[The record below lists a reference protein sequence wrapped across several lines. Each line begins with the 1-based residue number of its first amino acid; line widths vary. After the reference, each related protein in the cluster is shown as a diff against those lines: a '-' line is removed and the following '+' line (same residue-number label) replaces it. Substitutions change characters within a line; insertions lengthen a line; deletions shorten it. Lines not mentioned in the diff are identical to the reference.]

1 MIEKQVTFP
10 QAAQWIGSAH
20 AFDLQ
25 EAYLDF
31 RAPVVELDEVPRTAE
46 LLITADSRYRLWIN
60 GRHVARGPARSYPWQ
75 QSVDRLDVTPYLQA
89 GANVVAVQVYQP
101 GYSHFA
107 YTHRGAAGLL
117 ASLRG
122 DEHTLLVTDLTWR
135 VRRNPSFSPVVPRVS
150 IYGSGVEDR
159 DLRREDEWW
168 VPTYDLSGWP
178 TPRIAA
184 PIGGYPW
191 LELHERLTPLLVE
204 RELPLE
210 LVEVRTGTIDA
221 NAEPHVALR
230 AAWQAGTR
238 SGEGGAGAEGMSMRR
253 TLCPYKTLLP
263 EQEMLPMAPGDHVGT
278 GWLFDLGRAY
288 ACQGSVEIEGA
299 AAGQTLLVSYAEKTS
314 DGELVISD
322 PQTYC
327 RVRMTDRYYLRDG
340 DQVAEPFAFRGG
352 RYLLFW
358 LSGPVPRAC
367 RLHFHVRAL
376 EYPVGPVQPLPTAD
390 PQLQQIAELCEQTLL
405 ACLQD
410 SFVDSAWRE
419 SSLWLGDALPQAL
432 ILHAMTGDTRPLRQ
446 ALTLAAAGA
455 YPDGVLPSVLPGE
468 VHAYAIVD
476 YNFMWVELLAL
487 YLELTGDS
495 TLVTALWDV
504 LVALLDRFHA
514 DCGPMGLILSQPGRR
529 LFLDW
534 APVSRSEPSAI
545 YNLHYL
551 LALQTAARLAR
562 QLARPNDAE
571 RWHSRAAALQAAA
584 HTAFYEA
591 GRWWDDRQRTT
602 YSQLATALA
611 ILTGAA
617 APEDEPALLDQIA
630 ARSLDPADDHTPG
643 QMVLA
648 SPFMHHYIFSALR
661 KCGRDDAVVAIIR
674 LRWGRWA
681 AAGFPTCWENWNVD
695 FPDGS
700 QCHAFSAHPRYHL
713 AMIGLR

>member
-1 MIEKQVTFP
+1 MTGEQVAFP
-10 QAAQWIGSAH
+10 EAAQWIGSAH
-20 AFDLQ
+20 PFDLQ
-25 EAYLDF
+25 EVYLDF
-31 RAPVVELDEVPRTAE
+31 RAPLVVLDEVPSAAE

-60 GRHVARGPARSYPWQ
+60 GRPAARGPARCYPQQ
-75 QSVDRLDVTPYLQA
+75 QSVDRLEVAAYLQP
-89 GANVVAVQVYQP
+89 GANVLAVEVYQP

-107 YTHRGAAGLL
+107 YVHRGAAGLL
-117 ASLRG
+117 AWLRDG
-122 DEHTLLVTDLTWR
+122 DRTLLLTDLTWR
-135 VRRNPSFSPVVPRVS
+135 VRRNPSFSPLVPRVS

-159 DLRREDEWW
+159 DLRCEDGWW
-168 VPTYDLSGWP
+168 MPAYDASGWP
-178 TPRIAA
+178 APRVVA
-184 PIGGYPW
+184 PVGGYPW
-191 LELHERLTPLLVE
+191 LQLQERITPLLVE

-210 LVEVRTGTIDA
+210 LVEVRTGTLDA
-221 NAEPHVALR
+221 RVEPHAGLR
-230 AAWQAGTR
+230 RAWQ
-238 SGEGGAGAEGMSMRR
+238 EG
-253 TLCPYKTLLP
+253 LP
-263 EQEMLPMAPGDHVGT
+263 APVEADRADDGWLAPGTDGGT

-288 ACQGSVEIEGA
+288 PCQGWVEIEGA
-299 AAGQTLLVSYAEKTS
+299 DAGQTLLVSYAEKTR

-327 RVRMTDRYYLRDG
+327 RVRMTDRYQLRDG
-340 DQVAEPFAFRGG
+340 EQVAEPFAFRGG

-358 LSGPVPRAC
+358 LSGPATRER
-367 RLHFHVRAL
+367 RLRFHVRVL
-376 EYPVGPVQPLPTAD
+376 EYPVGPIQPLRTAD
-390 PQLQQIAELCEQTLL
+390 PQLQQIAQLCEQTLL

-432 ILHAMTGDTRPLRQ
+432 ILHAMTGDVRPLRQ

-487 YLELTGDS
+487 YLDLTGDAA
-495 TLVTALWDV
+495 LVADLWAV
-504 LVALLDRFHA
+504 LAALLDRFDA
-514 DCGPMGLILSQPGRR
+514 DRAPSGLIASQSGRR

-534 APVSRSEPSAI
+534 APVARGEPNAI

-551 LALQTAARLAR
+551 LALQTAERLAR
-562 QLARPNDAE
+562 QLDRPTDAA

-584 HTAFYEA
+584 RSAFYDE
-591 GRWWDDRQRTT
+591 GRWWDDVARTT
-602 YSQLATALA
+602 YSQLVAALA
-611 ILTGAA
+611 VLTGAA

-648 SPFMHHYIFSALR
+648 SPFMHHYLFTALGSR
-661 KCGRDDAVVAIIR
+661 GRDAAVVAIIR

-681 AAGFPTCWENWNVD
+681 AAGFPTAWENWNVD

-713 AMIGLR
+713 AAIGIR

>member
-1 MIEKQVTFP
+1 MTGEQVAFP

-20 AFDLQ
+20 PFDLQ

-31 RAPVVELDEVPRTAE
+31 RAPLVVLHAAPRAAE

-60 GRHVARGPARSYPWQ
+60 GRPAARGPARSYPWQ
-75 QSVDRLDVTPYLQA
+75 QSVDLLDVTPYLQV
-89 GANVVAVQVYQP
+89 GANVLAVQVYQP

-117 ASLRG
+117 ASLRA
-122 DEHTLLVTDLTWR
+122 DERTLLVTDLAWR
-135 VRRNPSFSPVVPRVS
+135 VRRNPSFSPLVPRVS

-168 VPTYDLSGWP
+168 APTYDPSGWSA
-178 TPRIAA
+178 PRVAA
-184 PIGGYPW
+184 PVGGYPW
-191 LELHERLTPLLVE
+191 LELHERITPLLAE

-238 SGEGGAGAEGMSMRR
+238 SGAGGSGAEGMGVR
-253 TLCPYKTLLP
+253 P
-263 EQEMLPMAPGDHVGT
+263 EQEMLLPAPGVHTGS

-288 ACQGSVEIEGA
+288 PCQAWVEIEGA
-299 AAGQTLLVSYAEKTS
+299 AAGQTLLVSYAEKTCG
-314 DGELVISD
+314 GELVISD

-327 RVRMTDRYYLRDG
+327 RVRMTDRYYLCDG

-358 LSGPVPRAC
+358 LSGPAPRAC
-367 RLHFHVRAL
+367 RLRFHVRAL
-376 EYPVGPVQPLPTAD
+376 EYPVGPVPPLPTTD
-390 PQLQQIAELCEQTLL
+390 PQLQQIAQLCEQTLL

-495 TLVTALWDV
+495 ALVAALWDV
-504 LVALLDRFHA
+504 LVALLERFHA
-514 DCGPMGLILSQPGRR
+514 DCGPLGLILSQPGRR

-534 APVSRSEPSAI
+534 APVSRGEPSAI

-551 LALQTAARLAR
+551 LALQTAEGLAR
-562 QLARPNDAE
+562 QLARPTDAE
-571 RWHSRAAALQAAA
+571 RWQSRAAALQAAA
-584 HTAFYEA
+584 HTAFYDA
-591 GRWWDDRQRTT
+591 GCWWDDLPRTT
-602 YSQLATALA
+602 YSQLAAALA
-611 ILTGAA
+611 VLTGAA

-648 SPFMHHYIFSALR
+648 SPFMHHYIFTALR
-661 KCGRDDAVVAIIR
+661 KRGRDDAVVAIIR

-681 AAGFPTCWENWNVD
+681 AAGFPTAWENWNVD

-713 AMIGLR
+713 AAIGLR